1 MFLKELPSLCII
13 IYRIYRLPSYIMH
26 IPIQIEVINVSGK
39 YYSFF
44 VSTVLMGRWVHK
56 SSIVLMILLSDYII
70 IDSSNSYY
78 T

>member
-44 VSTVLMGRWVHK
+44 VSTVLMGR
-56 SSIVLMILLSDYII
+56 
-70 IDSSNSYY
+70 
-78 T
+78 